1 MWNCNGYRA
10 NWIEPIE
17 PMTMIRRRLPNFTR
31 LTCRALK
38 RTIGSR
44 KTTRGSGESLS
55 RSTNDHHSMHFSTP
69 FVTDSALHGGPAQ
82 SQSPG
87 HCRFGSHHD
96 RSGNW
101 ISTERLGNL
110 ELLTTE
116 WVIHSERLSGLVI
129 SEGFIPLSSR
139 LRVPHFVFRLDSPS
153 LSDES
158 EKF

>member
-1 MWNCNGYRA
+1 M
-10 NWIEPIE
+10 
-17 PMTMIRRRLPNFTR
+17 MMLKRRRSSELHTSNVPGSQENRLVMRNIWWFEWIAVAWDKLPP
-31 LTCRALK
+31 
-38 RTIGSR
+38 SR
-44 KTTRGSGESLS
+44 
-55 RSTNDHHSMHFSTP
+55 HFSTP

-101 ISTERLGNL
+101 ISTERLGNR

-116 WVIHSERLSGLVI
+116 WVIHSESLSGLVI
-129 SEGFIPLSSR
+129 SEGCIPLSSR
-139 LRVPHFVFRLDSPS
+139 LWVPHFVFSLDSPS